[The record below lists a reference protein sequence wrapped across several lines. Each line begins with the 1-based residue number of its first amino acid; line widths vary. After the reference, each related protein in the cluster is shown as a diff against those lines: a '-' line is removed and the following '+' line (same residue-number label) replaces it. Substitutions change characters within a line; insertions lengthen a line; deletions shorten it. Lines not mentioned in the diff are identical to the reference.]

1 MVESG
6 EAGAG
11 RPPGRNWAVTG
22 IVAGALAFVLVP
34 FFLGPLG
41 ILFGLIG
48 FTKGARRQGKI
59 AMGVSVFSLV
69 FGTILYVLFRGLVRG
84 T

>member
-1 MVESG
+1 M
-6 EAGAG
+6 AGIA
-11 RPPGRNWAVTG
+11 
-22 IVAGALAFVLVP
+22 AGALAFVLIP

-41 ILFGLIG
+41 ILFGLVG
-48 FTKGARRQGKI
+48 FMKGARRQGKI

-84 T
+84 A